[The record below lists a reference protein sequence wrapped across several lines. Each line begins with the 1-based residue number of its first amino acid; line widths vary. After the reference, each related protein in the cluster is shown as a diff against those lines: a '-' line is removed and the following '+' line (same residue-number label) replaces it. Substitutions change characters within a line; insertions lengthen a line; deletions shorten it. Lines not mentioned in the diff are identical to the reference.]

1 MKVHIGY
8 GAILIIVC
16 SFLSENKAIFFIY
29 LTSAFFHE
37 VGHILCA
44 KALGIRLKKICLD
57 FAGARIYP
65 ENNLNSYKSEWLLCF
80 GGPLA
85 NLTVA
90 LVCYIYF
97 CFFTRNGFFDPSVVQ
112 DIFMCAWNFVES
124 QSISFQGI
132 VSMLILFSVF
142 QAFINLMPVSTLDG
156 GRMFGCVCSYL
167 FGESFSQKAVTFMSL
182 IVSVILWMISVYLLL
197 RVSAGLAL
205 FSFSLC
211 MFCKIMENPDEGR
224 LSRTV

>member
-97 CFFTRNGFFDPSVVQ
+97 CFFTRNGFFDTSVVQ

-132 VSMLILFSVF
+132 VSMLILFSLF

-224 LSRTV
+224 LSRTA

>member
-37 VGHILCA
+37 VGHIICA

-97 CFFTRNGFFDPSVVQ
+97 CFFTRNGFFDTSVVQ

-132 VSMLILFSVF
+132 VSMLILFSLF

-224 LSRTV
+224 LSRTA

>member
-1 MKVHIGY
+1 MKVHMSY
-8 GAILIIVC
+8 GAILIIIC
-16 SFLSENKAIFFIY
+16 AFLSENKLIFLIY

-37 VGHILCA
+37 VGHIICA
-44 KALGIRLKKICLD
+44 KALGIKLKKICLD

-65 ENNLNSYKSEWLLCF
+65 ENNLSSYKSEWLLCF

-90 LVCYIYF
+90 FVCYICF
-97 CFFTRNGFFDPSVVQ
+97 CFYTSNGFFDISAVQ
-112 DIFMCAWNFVES
+112 DIFMCAWNFAES
-124 QSISFQGI
+124 QSISFPGT
-132 VSMLILFSVF
+132 VSMLILFSLF

-167 FGESFSQKAVTFMSL
+167 FGESFSQKALTFMSL

-197 RVSAGLAL
+197 RVNAGLAL

-211 MFCKIMENPDEGR
+211 MFCKIMDNPEER
-224 LSRTV
+224 RINSTI